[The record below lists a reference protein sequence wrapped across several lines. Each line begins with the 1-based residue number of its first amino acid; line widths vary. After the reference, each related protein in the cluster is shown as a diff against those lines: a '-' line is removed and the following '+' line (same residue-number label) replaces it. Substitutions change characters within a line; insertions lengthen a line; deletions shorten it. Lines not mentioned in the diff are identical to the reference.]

1 MAGTVG
7 EIAPPG
13 PAPARRPRGLL
24 HNPRM
29 TPTPTPDIRPAARA
43 DLPAIVGLIREL
55 AVYEKLEHLAAAT
68 PERLEP
74 HLFGPRPAAECLVA
88 EQGGAVVA
96 FALFFHNFS
105 TFLCKPGLYLE
116 DLYVQPAARGT
127 GLGRRLLQRLAA
139 IAVERGCGRFEW
151 SVLDWNVDAQAFYTR
166 MGAAVLPD
174 WRIVRATGDALAAMA
189 AAAD

>member
-1 MAGTVG
+1 VG
-7 EIAPPG
+7 E
-13 PAPARRPRGLL
+13 RP
-24 HNPRM
+24 
-29 TPTPTPDIRPAARA
+29 D
-43 DLPAIVGLIREL
+43 
-55 AVYEKLEHLAAAT
+55 
-68 PERLEP
+68 
-74 HLFGPRPAAECLVA
+74 
-88 EQGGAVVA
+88 GAVVG